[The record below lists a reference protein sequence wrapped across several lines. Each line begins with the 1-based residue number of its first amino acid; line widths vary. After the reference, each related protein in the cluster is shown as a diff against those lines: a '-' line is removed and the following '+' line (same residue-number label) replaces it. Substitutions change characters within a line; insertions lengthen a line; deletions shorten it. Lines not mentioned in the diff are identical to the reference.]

1 MTASPG
7 AYRYY
12 VLILLLAVYCFS
24 YVDRQIIAVVSPQL
38 KAELGL
44 SDSALGAIKG
54 LAFSLFYTT
63 MAVPLAILSD
73 RWHRVKL
80 ITIALSLWSLMTALS
95 SIAQSFVHLFLIRCA
110 VGIGEAGGNPP
121 SHSLISDYFRKNE
134 RATALGIFQMGVPL
148 GTTIS
153 FLGGGWLVATLGW
166 RATFIAV
173 GMPGLLLAA
182 LLVLTLRERPRGAS
196 DDLPVSQVHGRWQD
210 QVRLLLGMRSFVL
223 VAIAGGLQAFCGYA
237 LMMWLLDFTIRSHGI
252 SLTDASLAMALVT
265 GIGGGLGTLA
275 GGITVDRLS
284 RRDCGNY
291 FLIPGLALIA
301 SAPLLLAGL
310 WAQPTMGLYCL
321 FAAFTLLFGCM
332 GPFYGLVQ
340 MLAPANCR
348 ALAVAIFSLSL
359 SILGAG
365 LGPFLIGVLSDIL
378 QGVAGSNS
386 GLKWALCVVPAA
398 ALAGG
403 LLLAFNRRIVSGDL
417 KPASHI

>member
-153 FLGGGWLVATLGW
+153 FLGGV
-166 RATFIAV
+166 
-173 GMPGLLLAA
+173 
-182 LLVLTLRERPRGAS
+182 
-196 DDLPVSQVHGRWQD
+196 
-210 QVRLLLGMRSFVL
+210 
-223 VAIAGGLQAFCGYA
+223 
-237 LMMWLLDFTIRSHGI
+237 
-252 SLTDASLAMALVT
+252 
-265 GIGGGLGTLA
+265 
-275 GGITVDRLS
+275 
-284 RRDCGNY
+284 
-291 FLIPGLALIA
+291 
-301 SAPLLLAGL
+301 
-310 WAQPTMGLYCL
+310 
-321 FAAFTLLFGCM
+321 
-332 GPFYGLVQ
+332 
-340 MLAPANCR
+340 
-348 ALAVAIFSLSL
+348 
-359 SILGAG
+359 
-365 LGPFLIGVLSDIL
+365 
-378 QGVAGSNS
+378 
-386 GLKWALCVVPAA
+386 
-398 ALAGG
+398 
-403 LLLAFNRRIVSGDL
+403 
-417 KPASHI
+417 